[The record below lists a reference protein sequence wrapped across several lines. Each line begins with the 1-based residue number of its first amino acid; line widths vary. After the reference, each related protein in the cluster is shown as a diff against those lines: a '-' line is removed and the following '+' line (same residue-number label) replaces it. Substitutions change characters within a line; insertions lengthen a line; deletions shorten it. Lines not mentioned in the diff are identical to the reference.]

1 MANLNLGYVSGERQ
15 IRPYKVN
22 AGSAIVAGDFV
33 YLDSDGYLR
42 PAVAGTN
49 DPFGVAFDT
58 VTGGSAD
65 GDVSCSVDISLHSLY
80 RVSVGT
86 GTLTQAMLGMV
97 CDLAGATSIDVTAST
112 DDCVQIVDVD
122 LTNQYA
128 IVRLVSSPAG
138 VV

>member
-15 IRPYKVN
+15 ILPFKVN
-22 AGSAIVAGDFV
+22 AASAIVAGDFV

-42 PAVAGTN
+42 PAAAGTN
-49 DPFGVAFDT
+49 DPIGVAFDT

-65 GDVSCSVDISLHSLY
+65 GDVVCSVDISLASLY
-80 RVSVGT
+80 RVSIGT
-86 GTLTQAMLGMV
+86 GTLTQAMLGLT

-112 DDCVQIVDVD
+112 DDCVQIVGVD
-122 LTNQYA
+122 TTNQYA
-128 IVRLVSSPAG
+128 IVRLIGSPAG